1 MDPQQITSK
10 IETQFPDGIIESR
23 PQDKHPHV
31 RTTGNQW
38 RAIAEYLKDDPQLT
52 FDFLG
57 CISAVDYVADDQL
70 CAVYDLYSMQHN
82 HWFAIKVYVDRNNP
96 HIDTVSDLW
105 PAAEWHEREA
115 YDLMGINFDDHPDL
129 RRILLP
135 EDWEGHPL
143 RKDYAFPREYHGIPG
158 TTELDWHQKADYP
171 A

>member
-1 MDPQQITSK
+1 M
-10 IETQFPDGIIESR
+10 
-23 PQDKHPHV
+23 
-31 RTTGNQW
+31 
-38 RAIAEYLKDDPQLT
+38 KDDPQLT

-115 YDLMGINFDDHPDL
+115 YDLMGMNLDDHPDL

-135 EDWEGHPL
+135 ED
-143 RKDYAFPREYHGIPG
+143 
-158 TTELDWHQKADYP
+158 
-171 A
+171 